1 MEPDSNRIDLTHADG
16 LARSRSNDLLGGEVG
31 YSWDLSSPDCCWENP
46 TRFGLHDNRRDA
58 QKGRLTRSPLGG
70 SYSGI
75 SDGFNLR
82 RPRIGTTV
90 RGSAAQSLKTSH
102 VHGNSR
108 PGSVLHQN
116 SVRHFIHLGEL
127 LLTLLA
133 ARAEVALILRGACQ
147 DMDAPAAIPFKRQL
161 RAHAAARAATSYLQG
176 SGKTRVGLDR
186 GPGPPLWRC

>member
-147 DMDAPAAIPFKRQL
+147 DMDAPAAIPF
-161 RAHAAARAATSYLQG
+161 
-176 SGKTRVGLDR
+176 
-186 GPGPPLWRC
+186 